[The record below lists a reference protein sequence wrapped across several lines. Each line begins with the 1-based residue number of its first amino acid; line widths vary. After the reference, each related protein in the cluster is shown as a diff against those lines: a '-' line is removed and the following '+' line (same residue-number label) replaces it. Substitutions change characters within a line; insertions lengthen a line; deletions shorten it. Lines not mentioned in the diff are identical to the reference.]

1 MIIVKILYIIFAY
14 LCGSVPFAYI
24 IAKVFGKID
33 IRNFGSKNPGATN
46 VFRMLGIGFGI
57 LTFILDALKGFV
69 IVRFAALIESSS
81 LYFLI
86 VAVVVILGHV
96 LSVFLKFK
104 GGKGVSTGFGVL
116 LAIMPFPSLIVFV
129 IFCLVFLFSCYISL
143 SSICA
148 AISLPIISY
157 FSGYKSVRFIIFSF
171 IIVFIII
178 YKHTENIK
186 RLINGSEN
194 RIKIK

>member
-57 LTFILDALKGFV
+57 LAFILDALKGFA

-86 VAVVVILGHV
+86 AAVVVILGHV

-157 FSGYKSVRFIIFSF
+157 FSGYKSVRFMIFSF